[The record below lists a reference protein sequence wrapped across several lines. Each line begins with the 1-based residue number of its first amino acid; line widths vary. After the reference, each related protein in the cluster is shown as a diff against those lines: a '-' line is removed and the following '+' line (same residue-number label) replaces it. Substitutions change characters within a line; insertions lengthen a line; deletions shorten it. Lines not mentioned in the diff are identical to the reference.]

1 MSLVLCLRMMSIIQ
15 SADLFAG
22 ERRKGPEQA
31 VMIMIVIVIVIVIV
45 IAIMIMMRLYAL
57 MQ

>member
-15 SADLFAG
+15 SANLFAG
-22 ERRKGPEQA
+22 ERRNGPEQA
-31 VMIMIVIVIVIVIV
+31 VMIVIVIV

>member
-1 MSLVLCLRMMSIIQ
+1 MSLVLCLHMMSIIQ
-15 SADLFAG
+15 SANLFAG

-31 VMIMIVIVIVIVIV
+31 VMIVIVIVIV

>member
-1 MSLVLCLRMMSIIQ
+1 MSLVLCLHMMSIIQ
-15 SADLFAG
+15 SANLFAG
-22 ERRKGPEQA
+22 ERRNGPEQA
-31 VMIMIVIVIVIVIV
+31 VMIVIVIV